1 MRVADP
7 VREQD
12 GGVDDDADAAE
23 EETEPEGQPAQVEE
37 AAADEQVDEPEDDR
51 DDPDRDH
58 LAAGVVGSLIGDVVL
73 ERDDRD
79 AGDDLHQ
86 AADDDQPTDEPGS
99 DRSALG
105 LTHGGHHILIGC
117 ARDTASSPRFCH
129 CWPPSCWSPAAAIPA
144 PAGRS
149 GPVRAARSRRPWCSI
164 SCPGRSTPGSTRPL
178 AKGYYEDE
186 GIDLEIVEPTST
198 ADTLK
203 LIDAGKADFGI
214 ADGIDLAT
222 QIAAGRGAQG
232 ILAIAQRPLGG
243 LITLTDSGIGSPA
256 ELEGRTVGVTGVPS
270 DDAILDTIVAADGGD
285 PAKVDTVTIG
295 FNGVSNLENGNVDA
309 ITGFIPADG
318 VQAEIDGYPT
328 TSFAPDR
335 FGGLV
340 YPGLVVFSTE
350 DQIAADPALMQG
362 FVSATVSGYEDV
374 IADPKSGLDGPAGG
388 QPCDPSP
395 VRARVPERLPAVV
408 HRR

>member
-1 MRVADP
+1 MRPGHRILAP
-7 VREQD
+7 LL
-12 GGVDDDADAAE
+12 
-23 EETEPEGQPAQVEE
+23 PL
-37 AAADEQVDEPEDDR
+37 
-51 DDPDRDH
+51 
-58 LAAGVVGSLIGDVVL
+58 LAAVMLVACGGDSGSGGTVGTDASGSQQATLVL
-73 ERDDRD
+73 DFV
-79 AGDDLHQ
+79 
-86 AADDDQPTDEPGS
+86 P
-99 DRSALG
+99 
-105 LTHGGHHILIGC
+105 
-117 ARDTASSPRFCH
+117 
-129 CWPPSCWSPAAAIPA
+129 
-144 PAGRS
+144 
-149 GPVRAARSRRPWCSI
+149 GPVHAGIYEA
-164 SCPGRSTPGSTRPL
+164 L

-350 DQIAADPALMQG
+350 DQIAADPELMQG

-374 IADPKSGLDGPAGG
+374 IADPKSGLAALLAANPAIPARFARASLNAYLPSFTAADGRFGSFAGEDVRRLSEFMVDNGLADAPIDPARYATNEFVDGAG
-388 QPCDPSP
+388 
-395 VRARVPERLPAVV
+395 
-408 HRR
+408 

>member
-1 MRVADP
+1 MRPGHRILAP
-7 VREQD
+7 LL
-12 GGVDDDADAAE
+12 
-23 EETEPEGQPAQVEE
+23 PL
-37 AAADEQVDEPEDDR
+37 
-51 DDPDRDH
+51 
-58 LAAGVVGSLIGDVVL
+58 LAAVMLVACGGDSGSGGTVGTGASGSQQATLVL
-73 ERDDRD
+73 DFV
-79 AGDDLHQ
+79 
-86 AADDDQPTDEPGS
+86 P
-99 DRSALG
+99 
-105 LTHGGHHILIGC
+105 
-117 ARDTASSPRFCH
+117 
-129 CWPPSCWSPAAAIPA
+129 
-144 PAGRS
+144 
-149 GPVRAARSRRPWCSI
+149 GPVHAGIYEA
-164 SCPGRSTPGSTRPL
+164 L

-350 DQIAADPALMQG
+350 DQIAADPELMQG

-374 IADPKSGLDGPAGG
+374 IADPKSGLAALLAANPAIPARFARASLNAYLPSFTAADGRFGSFAGEDVRRLSAFMIDNGLADAPIDPARYATNEFVDGAG
-388 QPCDPSP
+388 
-395 VRARVPERLPAVV
+395 
-408 HRR
+408 